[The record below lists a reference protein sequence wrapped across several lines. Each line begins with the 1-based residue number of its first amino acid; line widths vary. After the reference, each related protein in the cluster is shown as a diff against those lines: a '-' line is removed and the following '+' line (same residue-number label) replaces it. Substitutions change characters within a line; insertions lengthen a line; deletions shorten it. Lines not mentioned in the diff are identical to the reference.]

1 MGARTLVTVALAAAW
16 LPGLAWPPSAAA
28 QASWSFAAAEAPPAP
43 AGVAPAPYGVPVG
56 TVGEISFWAP
66 NRGVLITGGTEAAGG
81 PVSAGVY
88 AYDGVSWHQLATECG
103 SAEGRVVWAGPD
115 EFWTISDQ
123 RAGQLVAGS
132 GEQIEAPAVSLC
144 RFVSGVVAA
153 SYAMPLEEPESWVH
167 MNGGACY
174 GPNDCWFGGGD
185 GRPPHIGAFHL
196 HWNGSTMTAVYEP
209 EDHSVSSM
217 ADFEGTIYEAVQ
229 LKSDDAWLEYE
240 QEFPA
245 VIHTIAPEGEDPFS
259 DLAIYSESAKH
270 DLPIYGEGK
279 KVQPEALQGF
289 DLVANAPAGEAAS
302 QLWAAANPSQ
312 EPPASSELASLT
324 VVRDMGGAWT
334 QILPVNTSGGEPA
347 ALAGQLLAGSAAQ
360 VGRSSEA
367 GTAEAIAPE
376 PGGEDAWLSLTGGSK
391 VARLALLE
399 ADGKVARTEAL
410 PIPTEGVGFHGSSG
424 PIICP
429 AAHDCWMA
437 TDEGWLFHLS
447 EGMPEAPDKDPM
459 FDGEDG
465 VIKSR
470 PGDGGQATVYVK
482 GEAAEDDSLANQQV
496 IRVEAESSKP
506 QAKHVRKSK
515 PRKLVKHVKSRLL
528 DHRTLVIS
536 FMLTAKAHVQLIARR
551 ESAVVAQTPRESLRP
566 GAHTLSLTLSPERWP
581 TKLQFEA
588 KPANQHHA
596 SSTTGSGESPG
607 SENVV
612 GT

>member
-1 MGARTLVTVALAAAW
+1 MA
-16 LPGLAWPPSAAA
+16 
-28 QASWSFAAAEAPPAP
+28 
-43 AGVAPAPYGVPVG
+43 
-56 TVGEISFWAP
+56 
-66 NRGVLITGGTEAAGG
+66 
-81 PVSAGVY
+81 AGVY
-88 AYDGVSWHQLATECG
+88 AYDGVGWHQLATVCG

-115 EFWTISDQ
+115 EFWTIADQ
-123 RAGQLVAGS
+123 RAGQLVVSS

-153 SYAMPLEEPESWVH
+153 SYAVPLEEPESWVH

-174 GPNDCWFGGGD
+174 GPSDCWFGGGD

-196 HWNGSTMTAVYEP
+196 HWNGSTVTAVYEP

-217 ADFEGTIYEAVQ
+217 ASFEGSIYEAVQ
-229 LKSDDAWLEYE
+229 LKSDDVWLESE

-245 VIHTIAPEGEDPFS
+245 VIHMIAPEGEDPFS

-270 DLPIYGEGK
+270 DLPIYGESK

-289 DLVANAPAGEAAS
+289 DLVADAPAGEAAT

-312 EPPASSELASLT
+312 EPPASSKPASLT
-324 VVRDMGGAWT
+324 VMRDMGGAWA
-334 QILPVNTSGGEPA
+334 QILPFNASGGEPA
-347 ALAGQLLAGSAAQ
+347 ALAGQTLAGSSAQ
-360 VGRSSEA
+360 VGRSSEI

-376 PGGEDAWLSLTGGSK
+376 PRSEDAWLSLSGGTR

-399 ADGKVARTEAL
+399 ADGKVARTETL
-410 PIPTEGVGFHGSSG
+410 PVATEGVGAHGSAG
-424 PIICP
+424 PVTCP

-447 EGMPEAPDKDPM
+447 EGLPETPDSDPM

-465 VIKSR
+465 VITFR
-470 PGDGGQATVYVK
+470 PPDDGVPTVYPP
-482 GEAAEDDSLANQQV
+482 GFAEDDSLANQQTIKV
-496 IRVEAESSKP
+496 VNESPKP
-506 QAKHVRKSK
+506 TIKHVKKVK
-515 PRKLVKHVKSRLL
+515 PRKLVKHVISKLL
-528 DHRTLVIS
+528 NHRTLVIS
-536 FMLTAKAHVQLIARR
+536 FTLTAKAHVQLIARR
-551 ESAVVAQTPRESLRP
+551 RNAVVAQTPRESLRP
-566 GAHTLSLTLSPERWP
+566 GAHTLALTLNPQQWP

-588 KPANQHHA
+588 KPANKHHA
-596 SSTTGSGESPG
+596 SSTTGSGESSS